1 MINSSAGGVSARFAH
16 WLVRCLATRRTPGVF
31 RLAFSCL
38 EDREN
43 TTITVVWEELTL
55 GFLDAK
61 QLLRVFTRLLAAILL
76 GAAIGFQRE
85 RAGKPAGLRTH
96 TLVSLGTTVLI
107 LSCSAVGMSL
117 DGLSRVIQGI
127 ITGIGFIGA
136 GSILKLSEEHAI
148 RGLTTSAS
156 IWVTAAVGVAVGLGS
171 VGVALLGTL
180 LALIILALVGR
191 LERRIERQKQTDTEG
206 E

>member
-1 MINSSAGGVSARFAH
+1 MH
-16 WLVRCLATRRTPGVF
+16 WLVRFLATRRTSGVF

-38 EDREN
+38 EAREN
-43 TTITVVWEELTL
+43 TTMSVVWEELTL
-55 GFLDAK
+55 GLLDAK
-61 QLLRVFTRLLAAILL
+61 QLLRVFTRLLAATLL

-96 TLVSLGTTVLI
+96 TLVSLGTTLLI
-107 LSCSAVGMSL
+107 LSCTAVGMSL

-148 RGLTTSAS
+148 RGLTTAAS

-171 VGVALLGTL
+171 VGIALLSTL

-191 LERRIERQKQTDTEG
+191 LEHRIERQKQTDTE
-206 E
+206 EE